1 MTSLNELDNEPLIGP
16 KLSATEQ
23 YKRYT
28 ESIGKLYTH
37 TGFLEFSPRDQET
50 QSKYDAMQPTWEGV
64 ESSDKAI
71 AKGLYA
77 LDHASDN
84 RSSKSTVQGTPPIPK
99 AEPPPAPKESSW
111 FCVVS

>member
-1 MTSLNELDNEPLIGP
+1 
-16 KLSATEQ
+16 
-23 YKRYT
+23 
-28 ESIGKLYTH
+28 
-37 TGFLEFSPRDQET
+37 
-50 QSKYDAMQPTWEGV
+50 MQPTWEGI

-77 LDHASDN
+77 LDHASDD

-99 AEPPPAPKESSW
+99 AEPPAPKESSW

>member
-1 MTSLNELDNEPLIGP
+1 MTSLNELDQQPLIGP
-16 KLSATEQ
+16 KLAASQQ
-23 YKRYT
+23 YKRYL
-28 ESIGKLYTH
+28 ESLGKLYTH

-77 LDHASDN
+77 LDHASDD
-84 RSSKSTVQGTPPIPK
+84 RSSKSTVQSTPIEKPAP
-99 AEPPPAPKESSW
+99 EPAPKESSW

>member
-1 MTSLNELDNEPLIGP
+1 L
-16 KLSATEQ
+16 
-23 YKRYT
+23 
-28 ESIGKLYTH
+28 GKLYTH

-77 LDHASDN
+77 LDHASDD
-84 RSSKSTVQGTPPIPK
+84 RSSKSTVQSKPIEK
-99 AEPPPAPKESSW
+99 PAPTSPKESSS

>member
-1 MTSLNELDNEPLIGP
+1 M
-16 KLSATEQ
+16 
-23 YKRYT
+23 
-28 ESIGKLYTH
+28 GKLYTH

-77 LDHASDN
+77 LDHASDD
-84 RSSKSTVQGTPPIPK
+84 RSSKSTVKSIPIEKP
-99 AEPPPAPKESSW
+99 APTAPKESSW

>member
-1 MTSLNELDNEPLIGP
+1 MTSLNELDNEQLIGP

-50 QSKYDAMQPTWEGV
+50 QSKYDSMKPTWEVV

-84 RSSKSTVQGTPPIPK
+84 RNSKSTVQGTQPIPK
-99 AEPPPAPKESSW
+99 PEPPPAPKESSW

>member
-1 MTSLNELDNEPLIGP
+1 MTSLNELDKEPLIGP

-28 ESIGKLYTH
+28 QSIDKLYTH
-37 TGFLEFSPRDQET
+37 TGFLEFSPRDKET
-50 QSKYDAMQPTWEGV
+50 QSKYDAMQPTWEGI

-71 AKGLYA
+71 ARGEYA
-77 LDHASDN
+77 LDHASDD
-84 RSSKSTVQGTPPIPK
+84 RGSKSTVQITPPIPK
-99 AEPPPAPKESSW
+99 TEPPPKESSW

>member
-1 MTSLNELDNEPLIGP
+1 MTSLNDLSQEPLIGP

-23 YKRYT
+23 YKRYL
-28 ESIGKLYTH
+28 ESLGKLYTH

-71 AKGLYA
+71 AKGLYV
-77 LDHASDN
+77 LDHASDD
-84 RSSKSTVQGTPPIPK
+84 RGSKSTVQVTPPIPK
-99 AEPPPAPKESSW
+99 TEPAPKESSS

>member
-1 MTSLNELDNEPLIGP
+1 MTSLNELDQQPLIGP
-16 KLSATEQ
+16 KLAASQQ
-23 YKRYT
+23 YKRYL
-28 ESIGKLYTH
+28 ESLGKLYTH

-77 LDHASDN
+77 LDHASDD
-84 RSSKSTVQGTPPIPK
+84 RSSKSTVKSIPIEKP
-99 AEPPPAPKESSW
+99 APTAPKESSW